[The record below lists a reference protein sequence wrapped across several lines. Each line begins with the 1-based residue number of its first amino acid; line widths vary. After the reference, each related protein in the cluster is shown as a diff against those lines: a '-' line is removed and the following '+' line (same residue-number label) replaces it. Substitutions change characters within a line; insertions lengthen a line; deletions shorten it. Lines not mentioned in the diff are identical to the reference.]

1 MQAMARVHRIGQTK
15 PVHVYRLITSSSVE
29 ERMLQRADAKLYLDQ
44 MVNRGS
50 TAKAQQLDS
59 LNTSELLSMLSF
71 GADRILANQ
80 AGQPPSDADLERIL
94 DRSQD
99 AAQKAAAAL
108 AANKTAADKAAAAA
122 APAEAQ
128 VGITTGEGSS
138 AAPAAAGGTAAA
150 AAVKQEA
157 ASVKQEEGQ
166 DGEPAAAAAAA
177 AAAGDS
183 SIPIGAGLAEASGGA
198 VLM

>member
-1 MQAMARVHRIGQTK
+1 MHMLCLSMLLVHAVFCSCCIASTSQCSFLTL
-15 PVHVYRLITSSSVE
+15 PIALACVPRLCSTLSL
-29 ERMLQRADAKLYLDQ
+29 LQ
-44 MVNRGS
+44 
-50 TAKAQQLDS
+50 AQQLDS

-80 AGQPPSDADLERIL
+80 AGEPPSDADLERIL

-108 AANKTAADKAAAAA
+108 AAEKAAADKAAEKAAA
-122 APAEAQ
+122 EAEAD
-128 VGITTGEGSS
+128 GD
-138 AAPAAAGGTAAA
+138 AAAEAAGSAA

-157 ASVKQEEGQ
+157 ASVKEEEQG
-166 DGEPAAAAAAA
+166 GEAAATAS
-177 AAAGDS
+177 DS
-183 SIPIGAGLAEASGGA
+183 SIPDGAAAEAAGGA